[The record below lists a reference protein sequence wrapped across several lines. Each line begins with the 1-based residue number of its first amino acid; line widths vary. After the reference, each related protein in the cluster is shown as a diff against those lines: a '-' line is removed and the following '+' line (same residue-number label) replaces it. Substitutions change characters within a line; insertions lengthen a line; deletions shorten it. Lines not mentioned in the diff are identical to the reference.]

1 VLRKLTEEDL
11 QRVASIRNL
20 LSTIPPRPY
29 KKVVYHWKDHGP
41 CHWSG
46 AVHSANGPQGP
57 LRVAEVYRGAGSFYS
72 LDEPVVDFLVR
83 APEDLEWLLQLLED
97 FGLGA

>member
-1 VLRKLTEEDL
+1 MRKLTEEDL
-11 QRVASIRNL
+11 QRVASIRAL
-20 LSTIPPRPY
+20 LSNIPPRPY
-29 KKVVYHWKDHGP
+29 KKVAYDWKDHGP
-41 CHWSG
+41 YHWSG
-46 AVHSANGPQGP
+46 AIHSANGPQGE
-57 LRVAEVYRGAGSFYS
+57 LRKAEVYRGAANFYS

>member
-1 VLRKLTEEDL
+1 MRKLTEEDL
-11 QRVASIRNL
+11 QRVASIRTL

-29 KKVVYHWKDHGP
+29 KKVAYHWKDHSP
-41 CHWSG
+41 THWSG
-46 AVHSANGPQGP
+46 AIHSANGPQGP
-57 LRVAEVYRGAGSFYS
+57 LNKAEVYRGAASFYF